1 MRVTA
6 ATGHGV
12 RDDFDSVY
20 AHASR
25 AQPQQYALPLRGQPG
40 GHFIAVGVTQHFR
53 QPLVSFPH
61 AAAIRRFPR
70 AWPTRVQ

>member
-25 AQPQQYALPLRGQPG
+25 AQPQQYALTLRGEPG
-40 GHFIAVGVTQHFR
+40 GILIAVGVTQHFR
-53 QPLVSFPH
+53 QPLVSLSD
-61 AAAIRRFPR
+61 AAAIRHFPR
-70 AWPTRVQ
+70 EWPTRV